1 MSKRTKFKLL
11 ILAAALCITA
21 VFFAGCSGEL
31 DVKDF
36 LEQQDAYNQQVT
48 YYSNGGYFDGTNNS
62 EEKNIYYRAGDEV
75 LTDFDSVHGKSIS
88 RSNYVFAGWYYVELD
103 AENKPVIETVTL
115 DGVEKKVAKID
126 ESKPLKKG
134 LKIPENTHLYVG
146 AKWEK
151 DIQLRYKL
159 KCESPIK
166 IMENGVETV
175 KNDGDIIYLKDFFS
189 GSAAIGDKAPVKSTD
204 STFLQYYLD
213 EACTI
218 PAKNSFVKPTG
229 DDAQE
234 KATVYAKYI
243 PGIWTVVKTKVDVLK
258 MFNNLDTETSYY
270 IFDDINCSG
279 LTFGCKSGTDEVTAN
294 CYIEGNGKTISNMR
308 FDNSPSSIA
317 PNGTYSVFGVFGD
330 KAAIKNLT
338 LDGVTVTY
346 TSNKTVSGFY
356 FFDSGDNGATFENF
370 NIKNVEM
377 VVESS
382 GIIFNIQKPEGGTYN
397 DGNWLFGSV
406 SSDDAYGKTG
416 EGKLVINGKK
426 LTVNGEEVVN
436 QPIETSGGNL

>member
-36 LEQQDAYNQQVT
+36 LEQQDVYNQQVT
-48 YYSNGGYFDGTNNS
+48 YYSNGGFFDGTKNS
-62 EEKNIYYRAGDEV
+62 EEKNMYYHAGDEI
-75 LTDFDSVHGKSIS
+75 LTDFDSTHGKSVK
-88 RSNYVFAGWYYVELD
+88 RDGYVFAGWYYVELT
-103 AENKPVIETVTL
+103 AENKPVFETVTL
-115 DGVEKKVAKID
+115 DGVEKKVAKIN
-126 ESKPLKKG
+126 ESRPLEKH

-159 KCESPIK
+159 VCESPIK
-166 IMENGVETV
+166 ITENGVETE
-175 KNDGDIIYLKDFFS
+175 KKHGDIIFLKDFFS
-189 GSAAIGDKAPVKSTD
+189 GAAAIGDKAPVES
-204 STFLQYYLD
+204 SNATFLQCYLD

-218 PAKNSFVKPTG
+218 PAKSSFIKPTG
-229 DDAQE
+229 EDAQE

-243 PGIWTVVKTKVDVLK
+243 PGIWTIVKNKVDVLR
-258 MFNNLDTETSYY
+258 MFNNLKTETNYY

-279 LTFGCKSGTDEVTAN
+279 LTFGCKSGKDETHTN
-294 CYIEGNGKTISNMR
+294 CYIEGNGKTISNMQ
-308 FDNSPSSIA
+308 FENSDASIDQ
-317 PNGTYSVFGVFGD
+317 NGTYSIFGVLGE

-338 LDGVTVTY
+338 LDGVIVSY
-346 TSNKTVSGFY
+346 TTRKNVEGFY
-356 FFDSGDNGATFENF
+356 FFDSVDNGATFENF
-370 NIKNVEM
+370 NINNAEM

-397 DGNWLFGSV
+397 VSNWLFGSV

-416 EGKLVINGKK
+416 AGKLVINGKK
-426 LTVNGEEVVN
+426 LTVNGEEAIN
-436 QPIETSGGNL
+436 QLIETSGGNL